1 MADLNKQQRA
11 DAETFAHRAIV
22 TWLPLLYL
30 LISSL
35 FFLRTYDS
43 AQVKISMMQMGGVG
57 LLTLWLIRLIAAG
70 RHALN
75 KQDLICLAPFLAYL
89 FWGVF
94 SYVKS
99 PYHMASTDFFLR
111 HVFYMIAALITIY
124 EFDEAAV
131 ARLFKVLIWTA
142 WIAIGYGA
150 LQFVDNSMFPRG
162 VGKGIDPFVWRGAF
176 SDRVFSTYGNPNFYG
191 DFLVIMFPILV
202 TQWFK
207 TRRWSLIALIGLLLL
222 SLVKTGT
229 KGAWLGF
236 ALVYFKKQFDAK
248 APPAWFK
255 HLIAALAG
263 LAGVGAGAMLVSQG
277 RGTTGLL
284 VASAGLGLAG
294 LYRLYL
300 TNYTRTIVMLSLTVA
315 LGFVGYT
322 AKDLSG
328 RVVSINFRLFTWES
342 TFEMIRTQPWTGT
355 GIGSFPP
362 IYPAFRRPAIFHIEG
377 KHNTETDHAEN
388 EYLEQFFD
396 NGILGFGIFIWLI
409 LSTLVVGFRSLGQLT
424 TTEMIKDGRP
434 PPRVF
439 DLIGVLV
446 SFMGM
451 LGHNSFDVSLRFVSS
466 GVYLGLLSGLI
477 VNVARGRAL
486 YELHARPA
494 EIPGAPEDRPW
505 WRTVSEMLIWPLRIA
520 AAGGVLYYAFFKG
533 WGALRQ
539 IPFGGMFGEFA
550 VLQGPLSR
558 VPGGGELLQWWL
570 AWSVFSACMLWLGWV
585 MIRLCLLSENPAV
598 PLVVL
603 AMLSP
608 LYQFWGYFKADI
620 HHNVAIYFSKERQ
633 WEPAVANYL
642 IVNRL
647 NPDFVMSKYFLGN
660 VFNDRFNMTKANLPN
675 WGDTDGAAHD
685 DYERAMYWYD
695 EVRKLAPNYV
705 QMHHQIGNLHL
716 RRAEWATNNGQPQE
730 AAKYLEMA
738 LTRFKLYYQIDPV
751 FGPNYY
757 RMAQVYMVQRKFD
770 LAAQT
775 YQAFIDADRCAAAPS
790 LLDKP
795 WMRNSI
801 LSYQPYEMIDGRWL
815 HRHVGVGRPRESAE
829 AYTSMANA
837 FFMGG
842 RFPEAEQAYRTA
854 LSYDPTFE
862 MAKKNL
868 EVTYRRAQEDGILK
882 PAKVAPGTGVVPG
895 TPVPTGWII
904 VPKK

>member
-1 MADLNKQQRA
+1 MADPRLDQRA
-11 DAETFAHRAIV
+11 DAETFAHRAII

-43 AQVKISMMQMGGVG
+43 AQVKISMMQMGGLG
-57 LLTLWLIRLIAAG
+57 LLTMWLARLAVAG

-75 KQDLICLAPFLAYL
+75 REDLVCLSPFLAYL

-94 SYVKS
+94 SYLKA
-99 PYHMASTDFFLR
+99 PYHMSSTDFLLR
-111 HVFYMIAALITIY
+111 HLFYMTVALITIY

-131 ARLFKVLIWTA
+131 ARLFKILIWTA

-150 LQFVDNSMFPRG
+150 LQFVDNSMFPPG
-162 VGKGIDPFVWRGAF
+162 PGKGIDPFVWRGAF

-207 TRRWSLIALIGLLLL
+207 TRRWSLVVLIGLLLL

-236 ALVYFKKQFDAK
+236 ALVCFIFGVIAFVFFPDQTKNYRKQV
-248 APPAWFK
+248 
-255 HLIAALAG
+255 LGIVGG
-263 LAGVGAGAMLVSQG
+263 LV
-277 RGTTGLL
+277 
-284 VASAGLGLAG
+284 
-294 LYRLYL
+294 
-300 TNYTRTIVMLSLTVA
+300 
-315 LGFVGYT
+315 LGFLGYT
-322 AKDLSG
+322 AKDLTG
-328 RVVSINFRLFTWES
+328 RVVSINFRLFTWEA
-342 TFEMIRTQPWTGT
+342 TWDMIRTQPWTGT

-409 LSTLVVGFRSLGQLT
+409 VSTLVVGFRSLGQLT
-424 TTEMIKDGRP
+424 TTAMLKDGRP
-434 PPRVF
+434 PPRAF
-439 DLIGVLV
+439 DLIGVIV

-451 LGHNSFDVSLRFVSS
+451 LGHNCFDVSLRFVSS

-477 VNVARGRAL
+477 VNVARGKAL

-494 EIPGAPEDRPW
+494 APAVDADAGVPFW
-505 WRTVSEMLIWPLRIA
+505 TTVSEMLIWPLRLA
-520 AAGGVLYYAFFKG
+520 AAGGVLYLAFFKG
-533 WGALRQ
+533 WSLLRSV
-539 IPFGGMFGEFA
+539 PFGGMFGEFCL
-550 VLQGPLSR
+550 LQGPLSR

-570 AWSVFSACMLWLGWV
+570 AWGVFAACMLWLGWV
-585 MIRLCLLSENPAV
+585 MIRLCLLSENPVV
-598 PLVVL
+598 PLLVL

-633 WEPAVANYL
+633 WEPAVGNYL
-642 IVNRL
+642 IVNKL

-660 VFNDRFNMTKANLPN
+660 VFNDRFNMTKAYLPN
-675 WGDTDGAAHD
+675 WGDTDNVPHD

-716 RRAEWATNNGQPQE
+716 RRAEWATNNGHPEE
-730 AAKYLEMA
+730 AQKYLDMA
-738 LTRFKLYYQIDPV
+738 LVRFKLYYQIDPV
-751 FGPNYY
+751 FAPNYY
-757 RMAQVYMVQRKFD
+757 RMAQIYMIRKQYD
-770 LAAQT
+770 LAVKT
-775 YQAFIDADRCAAAPS
+775 YQALIDAERCGVKES
-790 LLDKP
+790 LLEKP
-795 WMRNSI
+795 WLRNTI
-801 LSYQPYEMIDGRWL
+801 LAYQPYELLDGKWA
-815 HRHVGVGRPRESAE
+815 HRHVGANRPRESAE

-837 FFMGG
+837 LFMDN

-868 EVTYRRAQEDGILK
+868 EVTYRRAQADGRLK
-882 PAKVAPGTGVVPG
+882 PAKVEPGVKIVPG
-895 TPVPTGWII
+895 TPVPTGWI
-904 VPKK
+904 VGPKK

>member
-1 MADLNKQQRA
+1 MADLRQRA
-11 DAETFAHRAIV
+11 DAETFAHKAII

-43 AQVKISMMQMGGVG
+43 AQVKISMMQMGGLG
-57 LLTLWLIRLIAAG
+57 LLTMWLVRLAVAG

-75 KQDLICLAPFLAYL
+75 REDLVVLSPFLAYL

-94 SYVKS
+94 SYLKA
-99 PYHMASTDFFLR
+99 PYHMSSTDFFLR
-111 HVFYMIAALITIY
+111 HLFYMTAALITIY

-150 LQFVDNSMFPRG
+150 LQFVDNSMFPPG
-162 VGKGIDPFVWRGAF
+162 PGKGIDPFVWRGAF

-191 DFLVIMFPILV
+191 DFLVIMFPILL

-207 TRRWSLIALIGLLLL
+207 TRRWSLVGLIALLLL

-236 ALVYFKKQFDAK
+236 ALVCIIFGVIALVFFPEQSRPYRKR
-248 APPAWFK
+248 
-255 HLIAALAG
+255 LIGLVGGLVLA
-263 LAGVGAGAMLVSQG
+263 
-277 RGTTGLL
+277 
-284 VASAGLGLAG
+284 
-294 LYRLYL
+294 
-300 TNYTRTIVMLSLTVA
+300 
-315 LGFVGYT
+315 FVGYT

-328 RVVSINFRLFTWES
+328 RVVSINFRLFTWEA
-342 TFEMIRTQPWTGT
+342 TWEMIRTNPWTGT

-377 KHNTETDHAEN
+377 KHNTETDHSEN

-396 NGILGFGIFIWLI
+396 NGILGFGIFLWLI

-424 TTEMIKDGRP
+424 TTAMLKDGRP
-434 PPRVF
+434 PPRAL
-439 DLIGVLV
+439 DLIGVIV

-451 LGHNSFDVSLRFVSS
+451 LGHNCFDVSLRFVSS

-477 VNVARGRAL
+477 VNVARGKAL

-494 EIPGAPEDRPW
+494 DPEGPAEPSAW
-505 WRTVSEMLIWPLRIA
+505 TTLCEMLIWPLRL
-520 AAGGVLYYAFFKG
+520 AAGGGVVYLAFLKDWSQFK
-533 WGALRQ
+533 LV
-539 IPFGGMFGEFA
+539 PFAGMFGEFCM
-550 VLQGPLSR
+550 LQGPLAR

-570 AWSVFSACMLWLGWV
+570 AWAVFGACMLWLGWV
-585 MIRLCLLSENPAV
+585 MIRLCVLSENPVV
-598 PLVVL
+598 PLLVL
-603 AMLSP
+603 AMLPP

-633 WEPAVANYL
+633 WEPAVGNYL

-660 VFNDRFNMTKANLPN
+660 VFNDRFNMTKAYLPN
-675 WGDTDGAAHD
+675 WGDTGNVARD

-716 RRAEWATNNGQPQE
+716 RRAEWATNNGRPDE
-730 AAKYLEMA
+730 AEKYLEMA
-738 LTRFKLYYQIDPV
+738 LTRFKLYYQVDPV
-751 FGPNYY
+751 FAPNFY
-757 RMAQVYMVQRKFD
+757 RMAQIYMIRKRYD
-770 LAAQT
+770 LAVKT
-775 YQAFIDADRCAAAPS
+775 YQALIDAQRCSADAS
-790 LLDKP
+790 LLEKP
-795 WMRNSI
+795 WLRNTI
-801 LSYQPYEMIDGRWL
+801 LSYQNYEQLEGKWV
-815 HRHVGVGRPRESAE
+815 HRHVGATRPRESAE
-829 AYTSMANA
+829 AFTSMANA
-837 FFMGG
+837 FFMDS
-842 RFPEAEQAYRTA
+842 RFAEAEQAYRTA
-854 LSYDPTFE
+854 LSYDQNFD

-868 EVTYRRAQEDGILK
+868 EVTYRRAQAEGRLK
-882 PAKVAPGTGVVPG
+882 PVKVEPGVKIVPG
-895 TPVPTGWII
+895 LPVPTGWII
-904 VPKK
+904 GPKK

>member
-1 MADLNKQQRA
+1 MADQRRDQRT
-11 DAETFAHRAIV
+11 DAETYAHRAIIA
-22 TWLPLLYL
+22 WLPLLYL

-43 AQVKISMMQMGGVG
+43 AQVKISMMQMGGLG
-57 LLTLWLIRLIAAG
+57 LLTMWLARLAIAG

-75 KQDLICLAPFLAYL
+75 KDDLVCLSPFLAYL

-94 SYVKS
+94 SYLKA

-111 HVFYMIAALITIY
+111 HLFYMIAALITIY
-124 EFDEAAV
+124 EFDEAAI

-150 LQFVDNSMFPRG
+150 LQFVDNTAFPPG
-162 VGKGIDPFVWRGAF
+162 VNKGIDPFVWRGAF
-176 SDRVFSTYGNPNFYG
+176 GTRVFSTYGNPNFYG

-207 TRRWSLIALIGLLLL
+207 TRRWSLVVLIGLLLL

-236 ALVYFKKQFDAK
+236 AMVCFVFGVIALVFFPEQSRPYRKR
-248 APPAWFK
+248 
-255 HLIAALAG
+255 LIGVVGG
-263 LAGVGAGAMLVSQG
+263 LV
-277 RGTTGLL
+277 
-284 VASAGLGLAG
+284 
-294 LYRLYL
+294 
-300 TNYTRTIVMLSLTVA
+300 
-315 LGFVGYT
+315 LGFAGYT
-322 AKDLSG
+322 AKDLTS
-328 RVVSINFRLFTWES
+328 RVVSINFRLFTWEA
-342 TFEMIRTQPWTGT
+342 TWEMIRTQPWTGT

-396 NGILGFGIFIWLI
+396 NGILGFGIFLWLI
-409 LSTLVVGFRSLGQLT
+409 ISTLVVGFRSLGQLT
-424 TTEMIKDGRP
+424 ATAMLKDGRP
-434 PPRVF
+434 PPRAF
-439 DLIGVLV
+439 DLIGILV

-451 LGHNSFDVSLRFVSS
+451 LGHNCFDVSLRFVSS
-466 GVYLGLLSGLI
+466 GVYLGLLSGFI

-494 EIPGAPEDRPW
+494 LPAAGSPETASPW
-505 WRTVSEMLIWPLRIA
+505 TTFSEMLIWPLRLA
-520 AAGGVLYYAFFKG
+520 AIGGILYLAFFKG
-533 WGALRQ
+533 WAGFRQ
-539 IPFGGMFGEFA
+539 VPFGGMFGEFSL
-550 VLQGPLSR
+550 LQGPLAR

-570 AWSVFSACMLWLGWV
+570 AWGVFTGCMLWLGWV
-585 MIRLCLLSENPAV
+585 MIRLCLLSGNPVV
-598 PLVVL
+598 PALVL
-603 AMLSP
+603 AMLPP

-633 WEPAVANYL
+633 WEPAVGNYL
-642 IVNRL
+642 IFNKL

-660 VFNDRFNMTKANLPN
+660 VFNDRFNMTKAYLPN
-675 WGDTDGAAHD
+675 WGDTDNVPRD

-716 RRAEWATNNGQPQE
+716 RRAEWATNNGRPEE
-730 AAKYLEMA
+730 AQKYLDMA
-738 LTRFKLYYQIDPV
+738 LIRFKLYYQIDPV
-751 FGPNYY
+751 FAPNYY
-757 RMAQVYMVQRKFD
+757 RMAQIYMIRKQYD
-770 LAAQT
+770 LAAKT
-775 YQAFIDADRCAAAPS
+775 YQAFIDADRCAADPS
-790 LLDKP
+790 LLAKT

-801 LSYQPYEMIDGRWL
+801 LSYQHYALVDGQWT
-815 HRHVGVGRPRESAE
+815 HRHPGGGQTRESAE
-829 AYTSMANA
+829 VYTSMANA
-837 FFMGG
+837 LFMGN
-842 RFPEAEQAYRTA
+842 RFEEAERAYRTA
-854 LSYDPTFE
+854 LSYDPAFE

-868 EVTYRRAQEDGILK
+868 EVTYHRAQAEGRLK
-882 PAKVAPGTGVVPG
+882 PVKVEPGAAVVPG
-895 TPVPTGWII
+895 APIPTGWII

>member
-1 MADLNKQQRA
+1 MADQRLDQRA
-11 DAETFAHRAIV
+11 DAETFAHRAII

-43 AQVKISMMQMGGVG
+43 AQVKISMMQMGGLG
-57 LLTLWLIRLIAAG
+57 LLTMWLARLAVAG

-75 KQDLICLAPFLAYL
+75 REDLVCLSPFLAYL

-94 SYVKS
+94 SYLKA
-99 PYHMASTDFFLR
+99 PYHMSSTDFFLR
-111 HVFYMIAALITIY
+111 HLFYMTAALITIY
-124 EFDEAAV
+124 EFDAAAV
-131 ARLFKVLIWTA
+131 ARLFKILIWTA

-150 LQFVDNSMFPRG
+150 LQFVDNSMFPPG
-162 VGKGIDPFVWRGAF
+162 PGKGIDPFVWRGAF

-207 TRRWSLIALIGLLLL
+207 TRRWSLVVLIGLLLL

-236 ALVYFKKQFDAK
+236 ALVCFIFGA
-248 APPAWFK
+248 
-255 HLIAALAG
+255 IALVFFPDQTKNYRKRVLGVTGGLVLA
-263 LAGVGAGAMLVSQG
+263 
-277 RGTTGLL
+277 
-284 VASAGLGLAG
+284 
-294 LYRLYL
+294 
-300 TNYTRTIVMLSLTVA
+300 
-315 LGFVGYT
+315 FVGYT
-322 AKDLSG
+322 AKDLTG
-328 RVVSINFRLFTWES
+328 RVVSINFRLFTWEA
-342 TFEMIRTQPWTGT
+342 TWEMIRTQPWTGT

-409 LSTLVVGFRSLGQLT
+409 VSTLVVGFRSLGQLT
-424 TTEMIKDGRP
+424 TTAMLKDGRP
-434 PPRVF
+434 PPRAF

-451 LGHNSFDVSLRFVSS
+451 LGHNCFDVSLRFVSS

-494 EIPGAPEDRPW
+494 APAANAAKEASLW
-505 WRTVSEMLIWPLRIA
+505 TTLSEMLIWPLRLA
-520 AAGGVLYYAFFKG
+520 AAGGVLYLAFFKG
-533 WGALRQ
+533 WAGLKMV
-539 IPFGGMFGEFA
+539 PFGGMFGEFCM
-550 VLQGPLSR
+550 LQGPLSR

-570 AWSVFSACMLWLGWV
+570 AWGVFAGCMLWLGWV
-585 MIRLCLLSENPAV
+585 MIRLCLLSENPVV
-598 PLVVL
+598 PLIVL

-633 WEPAVANYL
+633 WEPAVGNYL
-642 IVNRL
+642 IVNKL

-660 VFNDRFNMTKANLPN
+660 VFNDRFNMTKAYLPN
-675 WGDTDGAAHD
+675 WGDTDNVPHD

-716 RRAEWATNNGQPQE
+716 RRAEWATNNGRPEE
-730 AAKYLEMA
+730 AAKYLDMA
-738 LTRFKLYYQIDPV
+738 LVRFKLYYEVDPV
-751 FGPNYY
+751 FAPNYY
-757 RMAQVYMVQRKFD
+757 RMAQIYMIRKQYG
-770 LAAQT
+770 LAVKT
-775 YQAFIDADRCAAAPS
+775 YQAYIDAERCAADESMLA
-790 LLDKP
+790 KP
-795 WMRNSI
+795 WLRNTI
-801 LSYQPYEMIDGRWL
+801 LSYQAYEQLDGRWT
-815 HRHVGVGRPRESAE
+815 HRHVGASNRLRESAE
-829 AYTSMANA
+829 TYTSMANA
-837 FFMGG
+837 LFMDNL
-842 RFPEAEQAYRTA
+842 FPEAERAYRIA
-854 LSYDPTFE
+854 LSYDPGFD

-868 EVTYRRAQEDGILK
+868 EVTYRRAQADGRLK
-882 PAKVAPGTGVVPG
+882 PAKMEPGAKPVPG
-895 TPVPTGWII
+895 LPVPTGWIV